1 MIYIYD
7 SLLCTYLFTVINFF
21 YRIEMI
27 NKKLPISCIPCII
40 VPSDANDKGEINFNP
55 LIPGDNKKV
64 THT

>member
-27 NKKLPISCIPCII
+27 NKKIADFMYSMYNSSI
-40 VPSDANDKGEINFNP
+40 
-55 LIPGDNKKV
+55 
-64 THT
+64 